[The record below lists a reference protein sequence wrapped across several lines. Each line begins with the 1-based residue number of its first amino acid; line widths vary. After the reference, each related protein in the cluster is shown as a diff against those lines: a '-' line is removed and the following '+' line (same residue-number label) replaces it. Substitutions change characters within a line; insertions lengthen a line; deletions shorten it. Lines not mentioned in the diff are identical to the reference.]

1 MTIGISLYRAR
12 VGGFH
17 DRAAQLSVF
26 KLAFISA
33 SEIWPFLVL
42 YLEGSRGINVALILF
57 ILLNNNQASNDLH
70 TYKDRNETSATFTP
84 DYSYVGTRKQVP
96 DIKSFCFTV
105 LPLII
110 IQLLL
115 QTAGDIHLN
124 PGPPCRVQPKE
135 LSIIHINAR
144 SLRRKLDLLDSEVTD
159 HDVITIS
166 ETWLSADIKNNEIS
180 INGYH
185 PPVRKDRSDDPHGG
199 VAIYVKNSL
208 ICKERHDLSIPQ
220 LEAVW
225 IETKIGQDKLLIGSF
240 YRPPNSK
247 SDYWDLIDQSIKNVS
262 STPHKFIVLGD
273 FNTNFL
279 SNPSPQLLDVIN
291 FNNLQQV
298 VTHPTRITET
308 SATLLDLVLTSCIDI
323 ISHVDVLPPV
333 CSDHSVPCVKLIH
346 KIKHSPSFKRT
357 IYDYRK
363 LDVEKLSNEL
373 SNVRWMDIVSLHSIE
388 EAAQLFSDTL
398 HNTAKKCMPVKKIRP
413 IK

>member
-33 SEIWPFLVL
+33 SEIWPFLAL
-42 YLEGSRGINVALILF
+42 YLEGSRGFNAALILF
-57 ILLNNNQASNDLH
+57 ILLNNSQASNDM
-70 TYKDRNETSATFTP
+70 Y
-84 DYSYVGTRKQVP
+84 
-96 DIKSFCFTV
+96 TV

-115 QTAGDIHLN
+115 QTADDIHLN
-124 PGPPCRVQPKE
+124 PGPPCRAQPKE

-159 HDVITIS
+159 HYVITIS

-180 INGYH
+180 ITRYH
-185 PPVRKDRSDDPHGG
+185 PPVRKDRSDDPQGG
-199 VAIYVKNSL
+199 VAVYVKNSL
-208 ICKERHDLSIPQ
+208 ICKEKHDLSIPQ

-225 IETKIGQDKLLIGSF
+225 IENKIGQDKLLIGSF

-308 SATLLDLVLTSCIDI
+308 SATLIDLVLTSCIDI

-333 CSDHSVPCVKLIH
+333 CSDHSVP
-346 KIKHSPSFKRT
+346 
-357 IYDYRK
+357 
-363 LDVEKLSNEL
+363 
-373 SNVRWMDIVSLHSIE
+373 
-388 EAAQLFSDTL
+388 
-398 HNTAKKCMPVKKIRP
+398 
-413 IK
+413 

>member
-12 VGGFH
+12 VGGFY

-42 YLEGSRGINVALILF
+42 YLEGSRGINVALIIF

-70 TYKDRNETSATFTP
+70 TYKDRNDTSATFTP

-96 DIKSFCFTV
+96 DIKSLCFTV

-124 PGPPCRVQPKE
+124 PGPPCKAQPKE

-159 HDVITIS
+159 HDVITKS

-185 PPVRKDRSDDPHGG
+185 PP
-199 VAIYVKNSL
+199 YVK
-208 ICKERHDLSIPQ
+208 
-220 LEAVW
+220 
-225 IETKIGQDKLLIGSF
+225 T
-240 YRPPNSK
+240 
-247 SDYWDLIDQSIKNVS
+247 DLI
-262 STPHKFIVLGD
+262 F
-273 FNTNFL
+273 
-279 SNPSPQLLDVIN
+279 
-291 FNNLQQV
+291 
-298 VTHPTRITET
+298 RTE
-308 SATLLDLVLTSCIDI
+308 
-323 ISHVDVLPPV
+323 
-333 CSDHSVPCVKLIH
+333 
-346 KIKHSPSFKRT
+346 
-357 IYDYRK
+357 
-363 LDVEKLSNEL
+363 E
-373 SNVRWMDIVSLHSIE
+373 
-388 EAAQLFSDTL
+388 
-398 HNTAKKCMPVKKIRP
+398 
-413 IK
+413 